1 MPRPCSLCQHPER
14 EAIDQALAVKEPY
27 RIIAERFGTS
37 PAALHRHQ
45 QRHAQPPAGVG
56 PLGAPTSATAPAG
69 SGPALVDTAHRV
81 HASAGQLQRQTRD
94 LRSVHQPELLE
105 RLENL
110 ADLLLEVTRL
120 LVAITTPRL

>member
-1 MPRPCSLCQHPER
+1 
-14 EAIDQALAVKEPY
+14 
-27 RIIAERFGTS
+27 
-37 PAALHRHQ
+37 
-45 QRHAQPPAGVG
+45 
-56 PLGAPTSATAPAG
+56 
-69 SGPALVDTAHRV
+69 V